1 MPILHWLARDEDV
14 RATARVPY
22 RLLEE
27 ASALSAG
34 DPAAANM
41 LIQNDNLDALKALLP
56 FYAGQVAKAARD
68 ARAAFGDQAQA
79 RLGATLGIV
88 ATTAKELGISIGENI
103 KANGRF
109 EQMSDK

>member
-1 MPILHWLARDEDV
+1 MTILHWLARDEDL
-14 RATARVPY
+14 RATAQVPY
-22 RLLEE
+22 RLLEG

-41 LIQNDNLDALKALLP
+41 LIQSDNLDALKALLP
-56 FYAGQVAKAARD
+56 FYAEQVVKAAHE
-68 ARAAFGDQAQA
+68 ARAAFGDQAQGQ
-79 RLGATLGIV
+79 LGATLGIV

-109 EQMSDK
+109 ERMSDK